1 MTHHS
6 RLALF
11 ALVPALCL
19 SFAVYAGDKPMA
31 TPSAAAIVAPPSA
44 ASQLDLA
51 IAGAWRNPKNAAR
64 DQYRHPKQTL
74 EFFGV
79 ASTQTLIE
87 ITPGGGWYSEILAPL
102 LKDHGTYIA
111 ALAKPG
117 KPDGEAAQDKSGL
130 AVKFAAD
137 AAHFGNAKTI
147 QFDPKAPVFGAP
159 GSADIVLTFRNVH
172 NWVMAG
178 TTTAMFKGFYNVLKP
193 GGVLGITDHR
203 APAGPA
209 TDGKHGYLTEQQV
222 IDYAT
227 AAGFTLVGRSEIN
240 ANPKDRK
247 DYPDGVWTLP
257 PTLQLGEKDKAKYL
271 QIGESDRM
279 TLKFVKPPIE
289 ARR

>member
-1 MTHHS
+1 MPRNS
-6 RLALF
+6 RFALL
-11 ALVPALCL
+11 ALVPALVL
-19 SFAVYAGDKPMA
+19 SIVAQAKDKP
-31 TPSAAAIVAPPSA
+31 SAVPAGSIAAQQSTDI
-44 ASQLDLA
+44 A
-51 IAGAWRNPKNAAR
+51 IDRILAGAWRDPKNAAR
-64 DQYRHPKQTL
+64 DRYRHPKQTL
-74 EFFGV
+74 EFFG
-79 ASTQTLIE
+79 AAPTQTLIE

-102 LKDHGTYIA
+102 LMDHGTYIA
-111 ALAKPG
+111 ALVKPA

-130 AVKFAAD
+130 AVKFATD

-172 NWVMAG
+172 NWVMGG
-178 TTTAMFKGFYNVLKP
+178 TTTAMFKGSYTVLKP

-227 AAGFTLVGRSEIN
+227 AAGFKLVGKSEIN
-240 ANPKDRK
+240 ANPKDLK

-257 PTLQLGEKDKAKYL
+257 PSLQLGEKDKAKYL

-279 TLKFVKPPIE
+279 SLKFLKPPIE
-289 ARR
+289 AKR